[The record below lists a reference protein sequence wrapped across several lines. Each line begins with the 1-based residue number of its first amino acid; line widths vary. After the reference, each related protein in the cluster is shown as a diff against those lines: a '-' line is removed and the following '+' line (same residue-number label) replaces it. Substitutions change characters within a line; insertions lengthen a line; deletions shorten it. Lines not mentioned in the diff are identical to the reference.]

1 MREESLCT
9 LAQQRKRYVGT
20 TDAFCF
26 KHHDLKRYLLT
37 FLGNFQSKFA
47 RSKYHLDSPH
57 MRCSTKGA
65 GFVKKTSARRQTA
78 TLIPDEES
86 GDIPENFESFLDT
99 IELKDTASTHLVR
112 VIMNHLY
119 TLTISVYLTKLR
131 SCGIKSENNSKF
143 KL

>member
-1 MREESLCT
+1 
-9 LAQQRKRYVGT
+9 
-20 TDAFCF
+20 
-26 KHHDLKRYLLT
+26 
-37 FLGNFQSKFA
+37 
-47 RSKYHLDSPH
+47 